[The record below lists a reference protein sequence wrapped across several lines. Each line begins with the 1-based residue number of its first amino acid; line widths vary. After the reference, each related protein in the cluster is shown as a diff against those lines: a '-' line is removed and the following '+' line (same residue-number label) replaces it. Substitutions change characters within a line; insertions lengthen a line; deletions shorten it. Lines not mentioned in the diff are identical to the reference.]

1 MISFDYLM
9 DEDGDMVEDANT
21 LDFVEGESDDQ
32 HIQDIMRFE
41 PGELKY
47 DVLMGVGIEK
57 QVNGISND
65 GALRKLITLQLEADN
80 YRVSQL
86 RIQGEL
92 IDINAE
98 RTS

>member
-1 MISFDYLM
+1 MIAIDYLT
-9 DEDGDMVEDANT
+9 DEDGDMVEDATT

-41 PGELKY
+41 PGEMKY

-57 QVNGISND
+57 QINGVTND

-80 YRVSQL
+80 YRVSEL
-86 RIQGEL
+86 KIEGEL

-98 RTS
+98 RIS